1 MEDATRAEKGFRE
14 KPKGRDGGDD
24 SLLLLGAPLP
34 RATFGTAAP
43 AFGGGA
49 PTENPAPRTGESGR
63 GGGGGGGCEA
73 GAAGSGAIGAVGGG
87 GMGVAAAKCPSTPLP
102 HSPPLPSLLAEAP
115 STLTLRFPE
124 DDINFGFRP
133 FLPTALPE
141 TFSSPSE
148 NNNGSIGEATT
159 IKPLLYF
166 NGLQSIYTPA
176 NDRADPGGWH
186 AASNCQASAKQTV
199 DSRSRASFVI
209 VDGPNANIS
218 FFLCIE

>member
-1 MEDATRAEKGFRE
+1 MEDATRAAKGFRE

-63 GGGGGGGCEA
+63 GGGGGGGGCEA

-87 GMGVAAAKCPSTPLP
+87 GMEEAAAKCPSTPLP

-148 NNNGSIGEATT
+148 NSNGSIGEATT

-176 NDRADPGGWH
+176 NDRADLGAGTR
-186 AASNCQASAKQTV
+186 QATAKLPAKQTV

-209 VDGPNANIS
+209 DGPTQT
-218 FFLCIE
+218 FYFTLYR